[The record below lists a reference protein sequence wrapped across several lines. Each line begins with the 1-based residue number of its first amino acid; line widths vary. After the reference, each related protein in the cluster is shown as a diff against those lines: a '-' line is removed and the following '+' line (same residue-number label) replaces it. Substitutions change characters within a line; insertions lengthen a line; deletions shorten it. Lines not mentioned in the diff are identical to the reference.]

1 MAERAKLTIKF
12 QSDLDE
18 CARQWNKTR
27 DPIYYTAWFE
37 GVKQLAS
44 EIPLVSS
51 EELRPAD
58 IHTLHKFG
66 QKL

>member
-1 MAERAKLTIKF
+1 MAERTKFTIRF

-27 DPIYYTAWFE
+27 DPMYYTAWFE
-37 GVKQLAS
+37 GVKLLAS
-44 EIPLVSS
+44 RIPSVSS

-58 IHTLHKFG
+58 IRTLRKSG

>member
-1 MAERAKLTIKF
+1 MAKRAKLTIRF

-37 GVKQLAS
+37 GVKQLAFQ
-44 EIPLVSS
+44 IPSASS
-51 EELRPAD
+51 SELRPAD
-58 IHTLHKFG
+58 IHTLRKSG

>member
-1 MAERAKLTIKF
+1 MAERTKLIIRF

-27 DPIYYTAWFE
+27 DPMYYTAWFE
-37 GVKQLAS
+37 GVRLLAS
-44 EIPLVSS
+44 RIPSVSS

-58 IHTLHKFG
+58 IRTLRKSG
-66 QKL
+66 QKI

>member
-1 MAERAKLTIKF
+1 MAERTKLIIRS
-12 QSDLDE
+12 QRDLDE

-27 DPIYYTAWFE
+27 NPMYYTEWYE
-37 GVKQLAS
+37 GVRLLAS
-44 EIPLVSS
+44 RIPSVSS

-58 IHTLHKFG
+58 IRTLRKSG

>member
-1 MAERAKLTIKF
+1 MAQGTKLTIRF

-27 DPIYYTAWFE
+27 DPMYYTAWFE
-37 GVKQLAS
+37 GVRLLAS
-44 EIPLVSS
+44 RIPSVSS

-58 IHTLHKFG
+58 IRTLRKSG

>member
-1 MAERAKLTIKF
+1 MAERTKLTIRF

-18 CARQWNKTR
+18 RARQWNKTR

-37 GVKQLAS
+37 GAKQLAS
-44 EIPLVSS
+44 RIPSASS
-51 EELRPAD
+51 SELRPAD

>member
-1 MAERAKLTIKF
+1 MAERTKLTIRF

-27 DPIYYTAWFE
+27 DPMYYTAWFE
-37 GVKQLAS
+37 GVRLLAS
-44 EIPLVSS
+44 RIPSVSS

-58 IHTLHKFG
+58 IRTLRKSG